1 MGIGSSPFRG
11 FGRREPP
18 AVVSQIDGLEP
29 YLPDGPY
36 ENEKKKSLHGDDVED
51 MDLLIDELE
60 SEAGEFE
67 EVEISDDSQSVV
79 PDEFLRTDS
88 ITGLSDGEVSI
99 RRKKYGP
106 NKMKE
111 EKENHFLKFLSFFVG
126 PIQFV
131 MEVRCPRFSPSYMP
145 CALTNTQKAAA
156 VLAAGL
162 RDWVDF
168 GVICALLVLNAAVG
182 FVQEYQAGS
191 IVDELKK
198 TLALRAT
205 IVRNGTSNEFDA
217 SEVVPGDILKI
228 DEVWHD
234 CRTEYSAGLANT
246 Y

>member
-1 MGIGSSPFRG
+1 
-11 FGRREPP
+11 
-18 AVVSQIDGLEP
+18 
-29 YLPDGPY
+29 
-36 ENEKKKSLHGDDVED
+36 
-51 MDLLIDELE
+51 
-60 SEAGEFE
+60 
-67 EVEISDDSQSVV
+67 
-79 PDEFLRTDS
+79 
-88 ITGLSDGEVSI
+88 
-99 RRKKYGP
+99 
-106 NKMKE
+106 
-111 EKENHFLKFLSFFVG
+111 
-126 PIQFV
+126 
-131 MEVRCPRFSPSYMP
+131 MP
-145 CALTNTQKAAA
+145 CALANTQKAAA

-168 GVICALLVLNAAVG
+168 GVICALLLLNAVVG

-228 DEVWHD
+228 EEVWHD